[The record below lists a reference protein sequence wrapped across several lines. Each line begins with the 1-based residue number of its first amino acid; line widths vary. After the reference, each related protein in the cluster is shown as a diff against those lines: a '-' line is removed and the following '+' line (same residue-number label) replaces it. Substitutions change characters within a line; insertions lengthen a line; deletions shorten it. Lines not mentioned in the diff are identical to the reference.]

1 MDLIS
6 GLRYAAQKKAEEEAA
21 AAAASAGTGGSALP
35 GVDDQASHDAA
46 FSLAG
51 RVAVVTGAA
60 SGIGRQAAVTFARAG
75 ADIVL
80 ADVNADGL
88 AATAALVE
96 ETGRRCVV
104 APTNVA
110 ERAEVEDLADGAVET
125 LGRVDVWANVA
136 GIIGYFPV
144 LQAQENDV
152 RAILD
157 VNLLGVYWG
166 VAAAGRVMSS
176 GGGGSIINIASAGG
190 DMPAPTLSVYGM
202 TKAAVMHL
210 TKTSA
215 AELGPLGIRVNAVS
229 PGFVESPMT
238 AIHFTGADGIVDPEA
253 RTKILENRAAGS
265 PLNQTGEASDIAYA
279 MLYLAGPASR
289 FMTGQTLR
297 PNGGVFMV

>member
-21 AAAASAGTGGSALP
+21 AAEAAGAGGSSTT
-35 GVDDQASHDAA
+35 GVDDQADHDAA

-60 SGIGRQAAVTFARAG
+60 SGIGRQAALTFARAG

-88 AATAALVE
+88 AATVALIE
-96 ETGRRCVV
+96 PTGRRCIVQ
-104 APTNVA
+104 PTNVA
-110 ERAEVEDLADGAVET
+110 ERAQVEALADSAVEA

-136 GIIGYFPV
+136 GIIRYFPI
-144 LQAQENDV
+144 LQSQEHDV

-166 VAAAGRVMSS
+166 VAAAGRVMSAS
-176 GGGGSIINIASAGG
+176 GGGSIVNIASAGG

-210 TKTSA
+210 TKTAA
-215 AELGPLGIRVNAVS
+215 AELGPVGVRVNAVA

-238 AIHFTGADGIVDPEA
+238 AIHFTDADGRVDPDA
-253 RTKILENRAAGS
+253 RAKILESRASGS

-279 MLYLAGPASR
+279 MLYLACPASR

-297 PNGGVFMV
+297 PNGGVIMP